1 MNDPEA
7 LTVREALVL
16 FDQLISRELTGEAHG

>member
-1 MNDPEA
+1 MNDLEV

-16 FDQLISRELTGEAHG
+16 LHQPISRELTGEAHG